1 MPIYIRLDLIKELYK
16 SLEFSYVSTK
26 EIVRRLVIAFTIP

>member
-1 MPIYIRLDLIKELYK
+1 MPLHMRLDLIKELHE
-16 SLEFSYVSTK
+16 SLEFSHVSAK